1 MPVTSYPT
9 GSGVHLACG
18 PEAVNVNERDGQLSG
33 VPLACEPEA
42 AIVNKRNGE
51 VTSGASARKFWQ
63 GKMSAKVPEVE
74 KVHPKKNERTI
85 YGINMLSSG
94 LSAISSLEMFGEES
108 AAEFDDWAERFKD
121 HLTVSGKNFTDQE
134 KVTRFK
140 LCLKDAPRAL
150 FKELSPAQTTT
161 LDLAMSALRA
171 KLDSPQRREIAKR
184 TLTLCRQREDES
196 VAQFLRRL
204 MPLIEATNHSL
215 TEAQRK
221 EKVCEEFLDRL
232 KPSMSF
238 LIRLIGLTQ
247 AKSLDVVKAQ
257 AEELEALLLANK
269 GNEVSRLS
277 QTVNVINSRPSQPQ
291 WSAGPSHGA
300 AGNEQGSSGNNMQSA
315 GPFSAPNVQRQPP
328 SFGGARGGA
337 RNWAQGRQEQVSQS
351 NWSGDRQCQY
361 CGQIGH
367 LAYACQERQ
376 ADFEDDQGRAVEQA
390 EWVDQQPRQPQMGWQ
405 NSPNSAEVPPPSTT
419 SEGFMEDLVRA
430 LVEMNV
436 RSNTGRSAPEEGSDQ
451 RR

>member
-1 MPVTSYPT
+1 
-9 GSGVHLACG
+9 
-18 PEAVNVNERDGQLSG
+18 
-33 VPLACEPEA
+33 
-42 AIVNKRNGE
+42 
-51 VTSGASARKFWQ
+51 
-63 GKMSAKVPEVE
+63 MSVKVPERE
-74 KVHPKKNERTI
+74 TVHPKKNERTI

-94 LSAISSLEMFGEES
+94 LSTISSLEMFGEES
-108 AAEFDDWAERFKD
+108 AVEFDDWAERFKD

-161 LDLAMSALRA
+161 LDLAMTTLRA

-204 MPLIEATNHSL
+204 TPLIEATNHSL

-247 AKSLDVVKAQ
+247 AKSLEVVKAQ
-257 AEELEALLLANK
+257 AEELEALLLINNR
-269 GNEVSRLS
+269 GDEVSRLS
-277 QTVNVINSRPSQPQ
+277 QAAVNVINSRPSQPQ
-291 WSAGPSHGA
+291 WSAGLHPGN
-300 AGNEQGSSGNNMQSA
+300 AGNEQGSSGSNMRSA
-315 GPFSAPNVQRQPP
+315 GPFSASNVQRQPP
-328 SFGGARGGA
+328 SFMGARGSS

-361 CGQIGH
+361 CGRMGH
-367 LAYACQERQ
+367 LVYACQERQ
-376 ADFEDDQGRAVEQA
+376 ADFEDDEGRTLGQE
-390 EWVDQQPRQPQMGWQ
+390 EWVDQQPCQPQMGWQ
-405 NSPNSAEVPPPSTT
+405 NQANSAEIPLSSTA

-430 LVEMNV
+430 LIEMNA
-436 RSNTGRSAPEEGSDQ
+436 RSNTGRSAPEESSDQ

>member
-1 MPVTSYPT
+1 
-9 GSGVHLACG
+9 
-18 PEAVNVNERDGQLSG
+18 
-33 VPLACEPEA
+33 
-42 AIVNKRNGE
+42 
-51 VTSGASARKFWQ
+51 
-63 GKMSAKVPEVE
+63 MSVKVPEVE

-85 YGINMLSSG
+85 YGLNMLSSG

-121 HLTVSGKNFTDQE
+121 HLTVYGKNFTDQE

-204 MPLIEATNHSL
+204 TPLIEATNHSL
-215 TEAQRK
+215 TAAQRK

-247 AKSLDVVKAQ
+247 AKSLEVVKAQ
-257 AEELEALLLANK
+257 AEELEALLLINNR
-269 GNEVSRLS
+269 GDEVSRLS
-277 QTVNVINSRPSQPQ
+277 QAAVNVINSRPS
-291 WSAGPSHGA
+291 
-300 AGNEQGSSGNNMQSA
+300 
-315 GPFSAPNVQRQPP
+315 R
-328 SFGGARGGA
+328 ARGGS
-337 RNWAQGRQEQVSQS
+337 RNWAQGRQEHVSQS

-361 CGQIGH
+361 CGRMGH
-367 LAYACQERQ
+367 LVYACQERQ
-376 ADFEDDQGRAVEQA
+376 ADFEDDEGRALGQE
-390 EWVDQQPRQPQMGWQ
+390 EWIDQQPRQPQMGWL
-405 NSPNSAEVPPPSTT
+405 NSPNSADIPPSSAT
-419 SEGFMEDLVRA
+419 SEEFMEDLVRA

-436 RSNTGRSAPEEGSDQ
+436 RSNTGCSASEEGSDQ